1 MTQKITLFIFLLAS
15 SLSMKAATIYVD
27 VSATGTNDGSSWTN
41 AYTSLQSA
49 ISVAVSGD
57 EVWVAAGTYKPSA
70 YPVGRTSTNTREYAF
85 YLESGVDYY
94 GGFDGSE
101 TLRSERDYVSNV
113 TILSGDIGTVN
124 SSGDNCYHVIVSI
137 NESTAHILDGFT
149 ITKGY
154 ANGGTNATINGQ
166 SNIWANSGGAMH
178 TYVSTMTISNCIFD
192 GNYGQYGGAIKDVG
206 SPITFTNCVFSNN
219 YAFNHGGA
227 FDKSYGNVTSFI
239 NCLFYNNLA
248 NRNSSR
254 MGGALQLGVCT
265 AGTTLI
271 NCTFY
276 NNKAG
281 QGGAIRAYDS
291 PITAK
296 NTLFY
301 DNYDN
306 GSKTAAGSDIWD
318 AGAGTRFYMTNCQMQ
333 LASTSYT
340 ASNSNAL
347 TSATNLIYNQDP
359 KFANSSNPVG
369 ADNVWMTK
377 DDGLMLKSTS
387 PAVDVGLNSAIT
399 GYSTDIIGTARIVNT
414 TVNIGAYEL
423 LACEQGSSLPTQA
436 GTYTSDYTGTDGSIT
451 CYCDNS
457 GNFLLGLDLTGSAA
471 VVPNS
476 GVSLEIGASA
486 TTNYTSSGG
495 IIENPN
501 GGVVFNRKWNVAA
514 TSQPTS
520 DVTVVYPFTN
530 VEYSAIVTALASR
543 NTTVTSVNDL
553 QMYKLTS
560 SGVFA
565 NPNASGATGIV
576 LMSGSNATTT
586 SWAHSTHSNNT
597 DHLATYKVSSFSGGG
612 GGNGASQIALPVA
625 LMNFEVLAGSNHSA
639 RVNWTTAG
647 EMNNSYFNVERSYD
661 GEHFEFAGRVV
672 GNGNSQQ
679 PIDYTFLD
687 KDIHKIQH
695 TVYYRLKQVGIDGSN
710 AFSGIRVVSFNP
722 FDENTHLSAYPNPVS
737 DELVLKTNWS
747 QGEPYLIEVMDLNG
761 GKVYEGNSSNMNG
774 THTLNTSKWIPGVY
788 VIKAS
793 SNQGTEY
800 LKLIKK

>member
-1 MTQKITLFIFLLAS
+1 MTQKIALFIFLLVS
-15 SLSMKAATIYVD
+15 SLSMKATIYVD
-27 VSATGTNDGSSWTN
+27 INATGSNNGISWTN

-49 ISVAVSGD
+49 ISTASSGD
-57 EVWVAAGTYKPSA
+57 EVWVAKGTYKPSA
-70 YPVGRTSTNTREYAF
+70 YPVGRTSADTREYAF

-94 GGFDGSE
+94 GGFDGTE
-101 TLRSERDYVSNV
+101 TLKSQRDYINNI

-149 ITKGY
+149 ITKGN

-166 SNIWANSGGAMH
+166 SGIWANNGGAMY
-178 TYVSTMTISNCIFD
+178 TYVSTMTISNCVFD
-192 GNYGQYGGAIKDVG
+192 DNYGQYGGAYKDIG
-206 SPITFTNCVFSNN
+206 SPMTFSNCIFSNN
-219 YAFNHGGA
+219 EAFNHGGA
-227 FDKSYGNVTSFI
+227 FDKSYGNATSFI

-248 NRNSSR
+248 NRNSTR

-265 AGTTLI
+265 GGTTLI

-301 DNYDN
+301 DNYHN

-318 AGAGTRFYMTNCQMQ
+318 AGASTSYNMTNCQMQ
-333 LASTSYT
+333 LASASYT

-347 TSATNLIYNQDP
+347 TSATNVIYNQDP
-359 KFANSSNPVG
+359 LFANSSDPNG
-369 ADNVWMTK
+369 ADDIWMTK
-377 DDGLMLKSTS
+377 DDGLKLKSAS
-387 PAVDVGLNSAIT
+387 PAVDVGLNSAIS
-399 GYSTDIIGTARIVNT
+399 GYSTDILGTTRIVNT

-423 LACEQGSSLPTQA
+423 LACEQGSALATAA
-436 GTYTSDYTGTDGSIT
+436 GTYTAGYSELDGAIT
-451 CYCDNS
+451 CYCDND
-457 GNFLLGLDLTGSAA
+457 GNFLLGLGLTGTAA
-471 VVPNS
+471 VVPAS
-476 GVSLEIGASA
+476 GVSLEIGATA
-486 TTNYTSSGG
+486 TTTYNNAGG
-495 IIENPN
+495 IIENPD
-501 GGVVFNRKWNVAA
+501 GGVVFNRKWNVTA
-514 TSQPTS
+514 TTQPTS

-530 VEYSAIVTALASR
+530 TEYSAIVTALASK
-543 NTTVTSVNDL
+543 NTTVTSVTNL

-560 SGVFA
+560 AGVFA

-586 SWAHSTHSNNT
+586 NWKHSLHSNAT

-612 GGNGASQIALPVA
+612 GGNGASQIALPIA
-625 LMNFEVLAGSNHSA
+625 LVNFEALAASNHSA
-639 RVNWTTAG
+639 QVNWTTAG
-647 EMNNSYFNVERSYD
+647 EINNKHFEIERSYD
-661 GEHFEFAGRVV
+661 GVHFIFAGQVA
-672 GNGNSQQ
+672 GNENSQQ
-679 PIDYTFLD
+679 PIDYIFMD
-687 KDIHKIQH
+687 EDIHNNQH
-695 TVYYRLKQVGIDGSN
+695 TVYYRLKQVGLDGSN
-710 AFSGIRVVSFNP
+710 AFSGIRVVNFDPFN
-722 FDENTHLSAYPNPVS
+722 DQTHISAYPNPVT
-737 DELVLKTNWS
+737 DESVLKTNWS

-761 GKVYEGNSSNMNG
+761 GKVYEGNSSNTSG
-774 THTLNTSKWIPGVY
+774 THTLNTSNWIPGVY

-793 SNQGTEY
+793 SNQGSEY